1 MPELPEVE
9 TVCRGLR
16 IRVCGYTVDRVVIRR
31 SGLRRP
37 FPADLAGQVSGARIV
52 AVRRRGKYGILVL
65 DAAPAILFHLGMS
78 GRFLLESPPYPLP
91 GPHDHMA
98 LELVSPDGARCRL
111 TFRDPRRFG
120 LLDLA
125 AAGAIE
131 RHPRLRNL
139 GPEPLD
145 ITGPALRTVL
155 RNRTAAIK
163 TALLDQ
169 RTLAGVGNIYACEAL
184 FRSRISPRRRAGSI
198 GPRRAD
204 TLAAAIRAV
213 LADAIRAGGS
223 TLRDHAQIGG
233 DEGWFQRRLEVYGR
247 AGDACVACGRP
258 VRCFRQGGR
267 STFHCP
273 ACQR

>member
-16 IRVCGYTVDRVVIRR
+16 ARVCGWVVGPVALRR
-31 SGLRRP
+31 SGLRRA
-37 FPADLAGQVSGARIV
+37 FPADFAERVVGARIV
-52 AVRRRGKYGILVL
+52 AVRRRGKYGILAL

-78 GRFLLESPPYPLP
+78 GRFLLEVPPYPAP
-91 GPHDHMA
+91 GPHDHA
-98 LELVSPDGARCRL
+98 AVELMSPAGPRLRL

-120 LLDLA
+120 LLDLVP
-125 AAGAIE
+125 AGAE
-131 RHPRLRNL
+131 GRHPRLRGL

-145 ITGPALRTVL
+145 VTGPGLRTVL
-155 RNRTAAIK
+155 RSRTAAIK

-169 RTLAGVGNIYACEAL
+169 RVLAGIGNIYACEAL
-184 FRSRISPRRRAGSI
+184 FRARISPRRRAGRI

-204 TLAAAIRAV
+204 ALAAGIRSV

-223 TLRDHAQIGG
+223 TLRDHGQVGG
-233 DEGWFQRRLEVYGR
+233 EPGWFQRRLDVYGR
-247 AGDACVACGRP
+247 AGEACRACARP
-258 VRCFRQGGR
+258 VRRFRQSGR